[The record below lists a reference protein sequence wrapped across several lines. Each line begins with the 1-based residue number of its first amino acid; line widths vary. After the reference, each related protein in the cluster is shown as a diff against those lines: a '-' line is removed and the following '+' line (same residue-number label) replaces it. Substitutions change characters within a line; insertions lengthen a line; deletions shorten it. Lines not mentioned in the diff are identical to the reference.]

1 MNRHKLSV
9 IWRKP
14 RFTDTFY
21 QFLAHFEAKTD
32 NLLVQGY
39 VDERKVTK
47 TISFWAIFVKN

>member
-1 MNRHKLSV
+1 MSV

-32 NLLVQGY
+32 NLQVQGV